1 MLEVFYKDR
10 KRWSYTFQSCALLS
24 RFQNIENS
32 IKQRSSLK
40 LESTK
45 SSAIEVIE
53 REVFITERCLDT
65 DFHVFTKMLRDEKSI
80 NKLEFEIYDRLYQ
93 HLKSTS
99 TPLSAIIHV
108 STDPEECLK
117 RIAFRNRAGE
127 KEITQEYLTNLE
139 LCQSAWI
146 TSCAVPVLRS
156 DQTSVI
162 LSEVE
167 SFIQR
172 ILTDK
177 QT

>member
-1 MLEVFYKDR
+1 LLEVFYKDR

-32 IKQRSSLK
+32 IKQRSSL

-45 SSAIEVIE
+45 SSAMEVDE
-53 REVFITERCLDT
+53 REIFITERCLDT

-117 RIAFRNRAGE
+117 RIASRNRAGE

-139 LCQSAWI
+139 ICQSAWI

-167 SFIQR
+167 DFVKM
-172 ILTDK
+172 ILTDEHS
-177 QT
+177 

>member
-1 MLEVFYKDR
+1 LLEVFYKDR

-32 IKQRSSLK
+32 IKQRSSL

-45 SSAIEVIE
+45 SSAMEVVE

-108 STDPEECLK
+108 STDPEVCLK
-117 RIAFRNRAGE
+117 RIASRNRAGE

-139 LCQSAWI
+139 ICQSAWI
-146 TSCAVPVLRS
+146 TSYAVPVLRS

-167 SFIQR
+167 DFVKM
-172 ILTDK
+172 ILSDK
-177 QT
+177 HS

>member
-1 MLEVFYKDR
+1 LLEVFYKDR

-32 IKQRSSLK
+32 IKQRASS

-45 SSAIEVIE
+45 SSASKVVE

-65 DFHVFTKMLRDEKSI
+65 DFHVFTKMLRDEMSI

-117 RIAFRNRAGE
+117 RIASRNRAGE
-127 KEITQEYLTNLE
+127 KEITREYLTNLE
-139 LCQSAWI
+139 ICQSAWI
-146 TSCAVPVLRS
+146 TSCSVPVLRS
-156 DQTSVI
+156 DQPSVI

-167 SFIQR
+167 SFIKM

-177 QT
+177 HS

>member
-1 MLEVFYKDR
+1 LLEVFYKDR

-32 IKQRSSLK
+32 IKQRSSL

-45 SSAIEVIE
+45 SSAMEVDE
-53 REVFITERCLDT
+53 REIFITERCLDT

-117 RIAFRNRAGE
+117 RIASRNRAGE
-127 KEITQEYLTNLE
+127 KEITLEYLTNLE
-139 LCQSAWI
+139 ICQSAWI

-156 DQTSVI
+156 EQTSVI

-167 SFIQR
+167 DFVKM

-177 QT
+177 HS

>member
-1 MLEVFYKDR
+1 
-10 KRWSYTFQSCALLS
+10 
-24 RFQNIENS
+24 
-32 IKQRSSLK
+32 
-40 LESTK
+40 
-45 SSAIEVIE
+45 
-53 REVFITERCLDT
+53 
-65 DFHVFTKMLRDEKSI
+65 MLRDEKSI